1 MARTY
6 APLAVGIS
14 SGLVAAYA
22 FGPAKHHRVVDG
34 NERTAFFALGLF
46 LEINGWRLE
55 TTEIDAI
62 ESMLALAT
70 GMLDEDSLAR
80 WIGGRIV
87 RKNENGRR
95 GLIHFHSI
103 DKIVR
108 RSE

>member
-1 MARTY
+1 VARTY
-6 APLAVGIS
+6 APLAVGTS

-62 ESMLALAT
+62 ESTKLFADPNEFQRMLAF
-70 GMLDEDSLAR
+70 R
-80 WIGGRIV
+80 C
-87 RKNENGRR
+87 
-95 GLIHFHSI
+95 
-103 DKIVR
+103 
-108 RSE
+108 